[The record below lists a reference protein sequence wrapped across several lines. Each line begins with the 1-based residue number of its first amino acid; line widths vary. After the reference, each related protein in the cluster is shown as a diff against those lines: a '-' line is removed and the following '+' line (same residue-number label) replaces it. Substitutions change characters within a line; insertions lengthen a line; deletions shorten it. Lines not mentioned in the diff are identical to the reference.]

1 MPGEAWVRGDKLEES
16 ASLGKVINQ
25 AVQQNQVTA
34 HSVKE
39 VVCSLVLKVR
49 LAWHRLSVEWVAS
62 EVLVD
67 HNKKVKGAV
76 ERLKVRLSAN

>member
-1 MPGEAWVRGDKLEES
+1 MPGEAWASGDKLEEA
-16 ASLGKVINQ
+16 ASLGKVVNQ

-39 VVCSLVLKVR
+39 VVCSLVLKIR
-49 LAWHRLSVEWVAS
+49 LAWHRFSVEWVVA

-67 HNKKVKGAV
+67 HNEKVKGAV

>member
-1 MPGEAWVRGDKLEES
+1 MPGEAWAGGDKLEEP

-39 VVCSLVLKVR
+39 VVCSLVLKIR
-49 LAWHRLSVEWVAS
+49 LAWHRFSVEWVVA

-67 HNKKVKGAV
+67 HNEKVKGAV